1 MAFLSFSN
9 VKFAGVAAAVPKIVK
24 EIKDLRF
31 ISPGEADMVIALK
44 HIERSRIAPK
54 DMS

>member
-24 EIKDLRF
+24 DLN
-31 ISPGEADMVIALK
+31 SATLL
-44 HIERSRIAPK
+44 
-54 DMS
+54 

>member
-24 EIKDLRF
+24 EIKDLSF
-31 ISPGEADMVIALK
+31 FSPGEAD
-44 HIERSRIAPK
+44 K
-54 DMS
+54 DSINAY